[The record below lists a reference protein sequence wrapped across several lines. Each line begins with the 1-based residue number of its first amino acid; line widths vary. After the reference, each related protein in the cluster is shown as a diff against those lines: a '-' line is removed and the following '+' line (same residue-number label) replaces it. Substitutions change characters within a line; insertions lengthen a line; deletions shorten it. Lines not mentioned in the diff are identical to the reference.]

1 MWAPSMSFEKP
12 NNLSCTRIQVWRG
25 RVGLG
30 FVASLSILAGMTDA
44 IGFLAIG
51 NFVSFMSGNT
61 TQLAVAVSE
70 GNASIILRLSF
81 AVLTFIAGNALGIM
95 LRNWSGRQAL
105 PLLLLIAGLLF
116 TAGLLPVQFMVS
128 SLLIAVLSMGML
140 NAVVEQLNGSSVGLT
155 YITGGLS
162 RLGRCLGRWF
172 LGERSPG
179 WYMQLVPWVGMLV
192 GAVLGAVL
200 EAKLGIKAMFFS
212 AGLAVVLGLIS
223 MKIPRDWQRDYM
235 PS

>member
-1 MWAPSMSFEKP
+1 MWVLSMSFEKP
-12 NNLSCTRIQVWRG
+12 NNLSCTPIQIWRG

-30 FVASLSILAGMTDA
+30 FVASLSLLAGMTDA

-61 TQLAVAVSE
+61 TQLAVAISE
-70 GNASIILRLSF
+70 GNVDIIFRLSF
-81 AVLTFIAGNALGIM
+81 AVLAFIAGNALGIM
-95 LRNWSGRQAL
+95 FRNWSGRQAL
-105 PLLLLIAGLLF
+105 PLLLLIALLLFISGLLS
-116 TAGLLPVQFMVS
+116 VQFMVS

-162 RLGRCLGRWF
+162 RLGRCLGRSF

-179 WYMQLVPWVGMLV
+179 WSMQLVPWIGMLV
-192 GAVLGAVL
+192 GAVLGAML
-200 EAKLGIKAMFFS
+200 EARLDIKAMFFS
-212 AGLAVVLGLIS
+212 SGLAVLLGLIS
-223 MKIPRDWQRDYM
+223 MKIPRDWQHDYM